1 MASPNIVNVVS
12 IYGNTA
18 LVALANSSFTTAN
31 IIQNSAGTSSVYK
44 LNVVIVSNNGA
55 NNITCNIVMNRSG
68 VNYYIS
74 GNTSIP
80 GNSSLIAL
88 GKDTVLYMIE
98 GDTLQANVSSN
109 GVASII
115 GSYEVIS

>member
-1 MASPNIVNVVS
+1 MAAPNIVNVIS

-18 LVALANSSFTTAN
+18 LVALANSALTTAN
-31 IIQNSAGTSSVYK
+31 IIQNSTGTNSVYK
-44 LNVVIVSNNGA
+44 LDVVIVSNNSA
-55 NNITCNIVMNRSG
+55 NTVTCNVALNRNG
-68 VNYYIS
+68 VNYYLV
-74 GNTSIP
+74 GNASVP

-98 GDTLQANVSSN
+98 GDTLQANTSSN

-115 GSYEVIS
+115 SSYEVIS

>member
-1 MASPNIVNVVS
+1 MAAPNIVNVTS

-18 LVALANSSFTTAN
+18 LVALTNSAYTSAN
-31 IIQNSAGTSSVYK
+31 IIQNSTGTNSVYK
-44 LNVVIVSNNGA
+44 LDVVIISNNSANSVTCNVVMSRGNVS
-55 NNITCNIVMNRSG
+55 
-68 VNYYIS
+68 YYLVGKGS
-74 GNTSIP
+74 VP
-80 GNSSLIAL
+80 GNSSLIVL

-115 GSYEVIS
+115 SSYEVIS